1 MSDEEMSEDYP
12 DFDRIKSSP
21 STSPLSLPSR
31 ENSVILEARDV
42 HQLDLRGA
50 SVMPHDNGSP
60 YNSPPQHLNYETPA
74 PTPVRSNRS
83 SCHIQIMEEP
93 EEKFRFRYKS
103 EMQGTHGCIHGKHY
117 TKKSKKFP
125 EVHINNVPAGVDT
138 VRLRVALYTNESP
151 RKHHVHKVMWKQ
163 FSESEQDFIEVDL
176 HRSKG
181 FKHVWQGLGI
191 IHTSRR
197 FINDIIFSRIRRVFL
212 EQKGAS
218 QGTPHAMLTD
228 AEELQLKN
236 DAGKMG
242 KEMSGKL
249 NTVLLGFEAFRVEN
263 GGIYYPLCSMAFTN
277 PINNLKNP
285 STGELKICRISS
297 YAGSVAGG
305 DEVFIFIERVKKG
318 DIQVRFFQL
327 DENDERCWEALA
339 HFTEADVHH
348 QFAIAFTT
356 PPYED
361 QTVTEDVQV
370 FFELFRPSDS
380 AFSDHREFRY
390 KPREDIRIGI
400 KRPRPNY
407 VAHRQPIPE
416 SPIVETNGNG
426 NGTDLQGNGT
436 DLLGNLIQIHD
447 LLRDE
452 DYMETLNEPSPYD
465 TVIKSTSMSNSE
477 VMPDLLNF
485 SRPVMEL
492 SLPVITI
499 GHSQMSTIATDSAGP
514 ARPVQPVSGH
524 RELTNEMLRTMTNA
538 MSNLTTICKS
548 DETRDKIRQS
558 MIDIENSD
566 GNNVVHVAVLS
577 KEISALKIITDMLVN
592 LNVEDVLNYGNKN
605 NSTPLQLAV
614 ETDQL
619 EAVRM
624 LLDSKA
630 ETHVMDREGET
641 PVHSAVKNN
650 NIALLKL
657 LLSYDANANIPNN
670 YGKFPIHTAVEN
682 NFLEIV
688 KILVDNGADVDSL
701 NQVTGKTPTHIA
713 VERNLEDMVNF
724 LVKDAQ
730 ADVTRLDFGDL
741 APSDVAEYCKSNT
754 IKRLLSKEMKKQ
766 S

>member
-1 MSDEEMSEDYP
+1 M
-12 DFDRIKSSP
+12 
-21 STSPLSLPSR
+21 
-31 ENSVILEARDV
+31 
-42 HQLDLRGA
+42 
-50 SVMPHDNGSP
+50 
-60 YNSPPQHLNYETPA
+60 
-74 PTPVRSNRS
+74 
-83 SCHIQIMEEP
+83 
-93 EEKFRFRYKS
+93 
-103 EMQGTHGCIHGKHY
+103 
-117 TKKSKKFP
+117 
-125 EVHINNVPAGVDT
+125 
-138 VRLRVALYTNESP
+138 
-151 RKHHVHKVMWKQ
+151 HKAMWKQ

-390 KPREDIRIGI
+390 KPREDIRS
-400 KRPRPNY
+400 
-407 VAHRQPIPE
+407 V
-416 SPIVETNGNG
+416 
-426 NGTDLQGNGT
+426 
-436 DLLGNLIQIHD
+436 
-447 LLRDE
+447 
-452 DYMETLNEPSPYD
+452 
-465 TVIKSTSMSNSE
+465 
-477 VMPDLLNF
+477 
-485 SRPVMEL
+485 
-492 SLPVITI
+492 
-499 GHSQMSTIATDSAGP
+499 
-514 ARPVQPVSGH
+514 
-524 RELTNEMLRTMTNA
+524 
-538 MSNLTTICKS
+538 
-548 DETRDKIRQS
+548 
-558 MIDIENSD
+558 
-566 GNNVVHVAVLS
+566 
-577 KEISALKIITDMLVN
+577 
-592 LNVEDVLNYGNKN
+592 
-605 NSTPLQLAV
+605 
-614 ETDQL
+614 TDQQNIKEFYSL
-619 EAVRM
+619 GG
-624 LLDSKA
+624 
-630 ETHVMDREGET
+630 TH
-641 PVHSAVKNN
+641 
-650 NIALLKL
+650 
-657 LLSYDANANIPNN
+657 
-670 YGKFPIHTAVEN
+670 
-682 NFLEIV
+682 
-688 KILVDNGADVDSL
+688 
-701 NQVTGKTPTHIA
+701 
-713 VERNLEDMVNF
+713 RN
-724 LVKDAQ
+724 
-730 ADVTRLDFGDL
+730 
-741 APSDVAEYCKSNT
+741 
-754 IKRLLSKEMKKQ
+754 
-766 S
+766 

>member
-1 MSDEEMSEDYP
+1 M
-12 DFDRIKSSP
+12 
-21 STSPLSLPSR
+21 
-31 ENSVILEARDV
+31 
-42 HQLDLRGA
+42 G
-50 SVMPHDNGSP
+50 
-60 YNSPPQHLNYETPA
+60 
-74 PTPVRSNRS
+74 
-83 SCHIQIMEEP
+83 
-93 EEKFRFRYKS
+93 
-103 EMQGTHGCIHGKHY
+103 
-117 TKKSKKFP
+117 
-125 EVHINNVPAGVDT
+125 
-138 VRLRVALYTNESP
+138 
-151 RKHHVHKVMWKQ
+151 
-163 FSESEQDFIEVDL
+163 
-176 HRSKG
+176 
-181 FKHVWQGLGI
+181 
-191 IHTSRR
+191 TSRR

-370 FFELFRPSDS
+370 FFELYRPSDS

-390 KPREDIRIGI
+390 KPREDIRIGT

-416 SPIVETNGNG
+416 SPIVETNG
-426 NGTDLQGNGT
+426 TDLQASNLQASVAAVTVGNNM
-436 DLLGNLIQIHD
+436 LGNLIND
-447 LLRDE
+447 LLRGE
-452 DYMETLNEPSPYD
+452 DYMETLEEPSPYD
-465 TVIKSTSMSNSE
+465 TVIKSTSVSNSE

-514 ARPVQPVSGH
+514 SQPVQPVSGH

-558 MIDIENSD
+558 MMDIENSD
-566 GNNVVHVAVLS
+566 GNNIVHVAVLS

-624 LLDSKA
+624 LLESNA
-630 ETHVMDREGET
+630 EAHVMDREGET
-641 PVHSAVKNN
+641 PVHSAVRNN
-650 NIALLKL
+650 NITLLKL
-657 LLSYDANANIPNN
+657 LLSFNANANIPNN

-688 KILVDNGADVDSL
+688 
-701 NQVTGKTPTHIA
+701 
-713 VERNLEDMVNF
+713 NF

-730 ADVTRLDFGDL
+730 ADVTRLDFSDMSPSDL
-741 APSDVAEYCKSNT
+741 AEFCKSNT

-766 S
+766 T